1 MVMIFLYKTAATK
14 CCWYITTL
22 HFHFSPRMGKFFNSP
37 KTPSMASVII
47 LLLGMLIA
55 TLDTT
60 SAQIGVCYG
69 MLGDNLPSKPDVIAL
84 YNQNNIRRMRLY
96 DPNKEAL
103 EALRGSNIEVMLGVP
118 NDFDL
123 LRRIASNQAEA
134 NTWVQDN
141 VQNFVNNVKF
151 KYIAVGNEAKP
162 GDDFAQYLVP
172 AMRNIQNAINGAN
185 LGSQIKVST
194 AIAFG
199 ALDKSSPPSA
209 GSFNQDYRPILDPLI
224 TFLNENKSP
233 LLVNL
238 YPYFAIVGDRQISL
252 DYALFRSQQPVVS
265 DPPLSYQN
273 LFDAQLDAT
282 YAALEKAGGGS
293 LDIVISESGWPTAGG
308 DGALT
313 NVDNARTY
321 NNNLIQ
327 HVKQGS
333 PKKSRPIETYIFAMF
348 DENGKT
354 GDETERHWGLF
365 SPDKQP
371 KYQVNFN

>member
-1 MVMIFLYKTAATK
+1 
-14 CCWYITTL
+14 
-22 HFHFSPRMGKFFNSP
+22 
-37 KTPSMASVII
+37 MASVII

-103 EALRGSNIEVMLGVP
+103 EALRGSNIEVMMGVS

-123 LRRIASNQAEA
+123 LRRIASKQAEA

-194 AIAFG
+194 AIAG
-199 ALDKSSPPSA
+199 ALDTKSSPPSA

-224 TFLNENKSP
+224 TFLNENNSP

-282 YAALEKAGGGS
+282 YAALEKPVGGS
-293 LDIVISESGWPTAGG
+293 LDIVVSESGWPSAG

-313 NVDNARTY
+313 SVDNARTY

-333 PKKSRPIETYIFAMF
+333 PKKPSRPIETYIFAMF
-348 DENGKT
+348 DEDKK
-354 GDETERHWGLF
+354 GDEIERHWGLF
-365 SPDKQP
+365 SPDRQT